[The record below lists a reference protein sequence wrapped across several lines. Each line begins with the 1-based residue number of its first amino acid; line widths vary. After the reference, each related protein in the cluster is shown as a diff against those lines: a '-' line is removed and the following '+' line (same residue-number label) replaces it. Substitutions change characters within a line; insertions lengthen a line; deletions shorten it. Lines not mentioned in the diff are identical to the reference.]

1 VPCEKG
7 RLGSIRLDNS
17 KSKETNLWKWRDEL
31 AANRWQRI
39 TPAFLIGVGLGAAL
53 GVLFA
58 PRSGEETRDQI
69 SASIKDGVD
78 SFAAQGNE
86 LSRRAKKT
94 IENAKEHVRDVA
106 EAGEHSF
113 RKAKAAVS

>member
-1 VPCEKG
+1 
-7 RLGSIRLDNS
+7 LDSS

-31 AANRWQRI
+31 AANKWQRI

-69 SASIKDGVD
+69 SGSIKDGVD
-78 SFAAQGNE
+78 SIAAQGNK
-86 LSRRAKKT
+86 LSRRAQKT

-113 RKAKAAVS
+113 REAKAAVS